1 MAKYIVEFICT
12 FFLVFT
18 IGMCVLDPG
27 AGNLA
32 PVGIGMML
40 VALVFAGGHISGA
53 HYNPAVTLALS
64 VRGRCAWAHVPGYII
79 STLAA
84 GLAGAALVLWFKGN
98 PEAVPLVLDLKKA
111 LAAEFLF
118 TFALAFVILNVATAK
133 GTAGNSFYGLAIGMT
148 VLGGAYAVGGVSG
161 GSFNPAVSLALVVLG
176 KLTIKQMIAYVAVQL
191 FAGAVA
197 GVLFKVLN
205 PQDK

>member
-1 MAKYIVEFICT
+1 MAKYITEFICT

-32 PVGIGMML
+32 PLAIGMVL
-40 VALVFAGGHISGA
+40 VAMVFAGGHISGA

-64 VRGRCAWAHVPGYII
+64 VRGRCAWAHLPGYFIA
-79 STLAA
+79 TLAA
-84 GLAGAALVLWFKGN
+84 GLVGAALVLWFKGF
-98 PEAVPLVLDLKKA
+98 PDAVPLVLDLKKA

-133 GTAGNSFYGLAIGMT
+133 GTSGNSFYGLAIGIT
-148 VLGGAYAVGGVSG
+148 VLAGAYAVGGVSG

-176 KLTIKQMIAYVAVQL
+176 KLTIVQMAAYIAVQL
-191 FAGAVA
+191 VAGAVA
-197 GVLFKVLN
+197 GVVFKALN
-205 PQDK
+205 PQDQ